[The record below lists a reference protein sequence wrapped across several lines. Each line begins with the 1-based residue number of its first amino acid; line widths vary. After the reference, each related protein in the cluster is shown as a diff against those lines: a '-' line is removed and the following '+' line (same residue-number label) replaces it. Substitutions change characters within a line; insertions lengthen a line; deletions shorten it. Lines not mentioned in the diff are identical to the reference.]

1 MQMPPSELDTER
13 SFHGMDYGVP
23 PRFMLMGNL
32 ALGELWQKANRCALG
47 YLRLPRYES
56 LFDVPAVAI
65 AFKDAEKGAEFFDL
79 LKSWDCEPGSGGGTD
94 ISFIEDPDSTSYT
107 LTIGPNYDEMI
118 KRLLHPRGKAAKL
131 RGEFI
136 SQVFGTRTRGGK
148 DTEIRDN
155 EPVEDLFE

>member
-1 MQMPPSELDTER
+1 MQTPPSELDTER

-131 RGEFI
+131 
-136 SQVFGTRTRGGK
+136 
-148 DTEIRDN
+148 
-155 EPVEDLFE
+155 